1 MRILYI
7 HGAGASYKSFNWI
20 VEKLPKHDPI
30 FFQYSTD
37 VSVKTAVEKLNSM
50 MNSYNL
56 ICGSEP
62 TIIIGHSLGGIIAA
76 ACANHPQITKLITL
90 CAPFGGIKHTE
101 LLSMFS
107 FEPLFHDLRN
117 HGPLLTSIRNTTIKK
132 PHLAIVGTKGLPF
145 MSEANDGAVTL
156 VSQMALNTDYKMVP
170 VNHFE
175 VLLSEQVVE
184 LITDFI
190 L

>member
-7 HGAGASYKSFNWI
+7 HGAGASSKSFNWLL
-20 VEKLPKHDPI
+20 EKLPKHDPI
-30 FFQYSTD
+30 FFEYSTD
-37 VSVKTAVEKLNSM
+37 VSVKTAVENFHRM

-56 ICGSEP
+56 VCGYEP
-62 TIIIGHSLGGIIAA
+62 TIVIGHSLGGIIAT
-76 ACANHPQITKLITL
+76 ACANNPQITKLVTL

-117 HGPLLTSIRNTTIKK
+117 HGPLLTSIRNTPIQK

-145 MSEANDGAVTL
+145 MTEANDGAVTL
-156 VSQMALNTDYKMVP
+156 ASQMAFNVDYKMIP

-175 VLLSEQVVE
+175 VLLSEEVAE
-184 LITDFI
+184 LITEFI
-190 L
+190 